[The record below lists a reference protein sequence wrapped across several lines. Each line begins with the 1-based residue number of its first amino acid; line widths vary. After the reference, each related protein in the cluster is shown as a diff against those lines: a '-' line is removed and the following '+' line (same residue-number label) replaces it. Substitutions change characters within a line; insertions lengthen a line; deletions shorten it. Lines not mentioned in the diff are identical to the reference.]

1 MEKLA
6 KSRFTL
12 FGKNKVP
19 IDVLSVVKSM
29 LQMFYDKVYEREEI
43 SFDILTFDETVEG
56 WLATVETRNDN
67 AYFMN
72 ICYVHRTKG
81 LILETFKKDE
91 SLGIITSTKKLE
103 EVLNE
108 KTNN

>member
-19 IDVLSVVKSM
+19 IEVLSVVKSM

-56 WLATVETRNDN
+56 WIATIETRNDDE
-67 AYFMN
+67 YFMN
-72 ICYVHRTKG
+72 ICYVYRTKG
-81 LILETFKKDE
+81 YFLDVFKKDE
-91 SLGIITSTKKLE
+91 NLGFASSLE
-103 EVLNE
+103 EIEHLLKTEE
-108 KTNN
+108 K